1 MRAILSVS
9 DKTGLTDFA
18 AALADLGW
26 EIVSTGGTKKA
37 LAAAGVP
44 VRGISDIT
52 GFPEILDGRVKT
64 LHPMVHGGLLA
75 RRDKPE
81 HLAELE
87 KNSIT
92 PIDMVVVNLYPFV
105 QTVSR
110 PDVTLEDALENIDI
124 GGPTMIRASAKNF
137 PGVIIVTDP
146 DDYAMVIGKLKSGGL
161 SADDRRTL
169 AQKAFQH
176 TAMYDTAIA
185 QYLWQGN
192 EGFPDNMTIALSKKQ
207 ELRYG
212 ENPHQSAAF
221 YAEKRVGVGSDTGI
235 TEAEQLWGKALS
247 YNNILDA
254 DAAWNS
260 ATDYSAPTVSIIKHT
275 NPCGLASHE
284 DVAEAYRRA
293 FAGDPVSAYGGIVA
307 VNRTLTAEMAE
318 AMRGTFY
325 EISIAPDYEEAA
337 LEILKKRKDLRIL
350 KADLPTPGVKPG
362 PVYRRVKGGV
372 LVQEADALP
381 EDSVKLTTVTK
392 RAPTDEETADLLFAW
407 RAVKHI
413 KSNAIVL
420 VKDKK
425 ILGMGAGQPNRVT
438 SVDIAVKRAGD
449 QSRGSVMA
457 SDAMFP
463 FNDSVLQAAAAGVNA
478 IIQPGGSIRDEE
490 SIRAADENGIAMVFT
505 GTRHFLH

>member
-9 DKTGLTDFA
+9 DKTGLTGFA
-18 AALADLGW
+18 HQIAGLGW
-26 EIVSTGGTKKA
+26 EIFSTGGTKKS
-37 LAAAGVP
+37 LAEAGVP
-44 VRGISDIT
+44 VHGISDIT

-64 LHPMVHGGLLA
+64 LHPAVHSGLLA

-81 HLAELE
+81 HMAEL
-87 KNSIT
+87 KKHGLST
-92 PIDMVVVNLYPFV
+92 IDMVVVNLYPFV
-105 QTVSR
+105 QTVSK
-110 PDVTLEDALENIDI
+110 PDVTPEDALENIDI

-146 DDYAMVIGKLKSGGL
+146 ADYAMVVEKLKGGGL
-161 SADDRRTL
+161 SLNDRKML

-176 TAMYDTAIA
+176 TAMYDTAIS
-185 QYLWQGN
+185 QYLRQGQ
-192 EGFPDNMTIALSKKQ
+192 EGFPENMTIALKKRFG
-207 ELRYG
+207 LRYG
-212 ENPHQSAAF
+212 ENPHQPAAF
-221 YAEKRVGVGSDTGI
+221 YAEQRVGAGANTGI
-235 TEAEQLWGKALS
+235 TWAEQLWGKELS

-254 DAAWNS
+254 DAAWS
-260 ATDYSAPTVSIIKHT
+260 VATDYAAPTVSIVKHT
-275 NPCGLASHE
+275 NPCGLASFD

-293 FAGDPVSAYGGIVA
+293 FAGDPVSAFGGIVA
-307 VNRTLTAEMAE
+307 VNRTMTAEMAE

-337 LEILKKRKDLRIL
+337 LEILMKRKDLRIL
-350 KADLPTPGVKPG
+350 KAKLPVTGTEVPL
-362 PVYRRVKGGV
+362 VYRRVKGGL
-372 LVQEADALP
+372 LVQQADALP
-381 EDSVKLTTVTK
+381 EDAVTLKTVTK
-392 RAPTDEETADLLFAW
+392 RAPTDDEVADLLFAW

-420 VKDKK
+420 VKDRK

-449 QSRGSVMA
+449 KAKGSVMA

-463 FNDSVLQAAAAGVNA
+463 FNDSVMQAAAAGVTA
-478 IIQPGGSIRDEE
+478 IIQPGGSIRDED
-490 SIRAADENGIAMVFT
+490 SIKAADENGIAMVVT